1 MRRRKKSRR
10 KASRKQRN
18 KKIIEIDKFK
28 RYQSQLR
35 VHHLYPAKKDGVCD
49 CGCGQE
55 LTGRQRRWAS
65 TACTDRVV
73 KEFKIIKGDTQV
85 IREEVQKRDK
95 GVCAECQEPKQSS
108 WEWQADHIVEVRHG
122 GGGCG
127 LDNFQT
133 LCTDCHKKKT
143 KKNYN
148 KE

>member
-1 MRRRKKSRR
+1 M
-10 KASRKQRN
+10 
-18 KKIIEIDKFK
+18 
-28 RYQSQLR
+28 
-35 VHHLYPAKKDGVCD
+35 YPAKKDGICD

-65 TACTDRVV
+65 KKCTDRVV
-73 KEFKIIKGDTQV
+73 LEFKIIKGDTQV
-85 IREEVQKRDK
+85 IREELKKRDK
-95 GVCAECQEPKQSS
+95 SICAECQEPAD
-108 WEWQADHIVEVRHG
+108 EWQADHILEVRHG

-133 LCTDCHKKKT
+133 LCTKCHKKKT